1 MSLFINAPYQMIE
14 SNIKTILEL
23 NVGIEIYANN
33 NVIDGLDMSD
43 VKEVSGKLQS
53 NGIACTVHAPYMDL
67 NPGGFDKRIR
77 AISRDRIMKAVEIA
91 NLLRAKGIVCH
102 PGYDKWRFDA
112 NPQLWQA
119 WFESSVETWTE
130 VIKAAEDDLPVMLEN
145 IFEETPASLI
155 ALFDYFKGK
164 NFYFCFDSGHFN
176 LFSTVPLEA
185 WLMPLKDRIREMH
198 LHDNHG
204 KQDEHLPV
212 GRGSFPFR
220 ELKAFL
226 KYTNGNIIYT
236 TEVHGEPHA
245 ADAVKSLRE
254 FLS

>member
-1 MSLFINAPYQMIE
+1 MSVFINAPYTMVEANLKRIVD
-14 SNIKTILEL
+14 LD
-23 NVGIEIYANN
+23 VGIEIYADN
-33 NVIDGLDMSD
+33 NVLDGLHMGHVEEIS
-43 VKEVSGKLQS
+43 SMLQD

-67 NPGGFDKRIR
+67 SPGGFDRAIK
-77 AISRDRIMKAVEIA
+77 AISRDRILKAVEMA
-91 NLLRAKGIVCH
+91 HCLHARGIVCH
-102 PGYDKWRFDA
+102 PGFDKWRFDA
-112 NPQLWQA
+112 NPQLFQMWL
-119 WFESSVETWTE
+119 ENSVETWTE
-130 VIKAAEDDLPVMLEN
+130 IIRAAGDDMIVMLEN
-145 IFEETPASLI
+145 IFEETPESLI
-155 ALFDYFKGK
+155 GLFDCFRGK

-204 KQDEHLPV
+204 KSDEHLPV
-212 GRGSFPFR
+212 GRGNFPFR

-226 KYTNGNIIYT
+226 KHTNGNLIYT

-245 ADAVKSLRE
+245 AEAVRSLRE